1 MHVDRTCTFFATFY
15 TYQLVMS
22 IPSTYAGQMSI
33 KPDYLNMTWQ
43 ADRPYNNLPPLPPPR
58 EAVENLGIL
67 KACIPARAA
76 LAELKQAG
84 ELLPNQG
91 LLINLLPLLEAKG
104 SSEIENI
111 VTTTDKLFQY
121 ADEDSSADPATR
133 EALRYRTALAS
144 GYAKLR
150 ERPLTAN
157 TAIDICS
164 TLKSLDMQVRKV
176 PGTKLM
182 NPASGQVIYT
192 PPEGE
197 AQLNTLLSNW
207 EKFLYSED
215 DLDPLIKMA
224 IAHYQ
229 FEAIHP
235 FTDGNGRT
243 GRVLNIL
250 YLIQE
255 ELLSLPILYLSR
267 YIVEH
272 KADYY
277 RLLLGVS
284 SQQNWQ
290 EWILYILAA
299 VTDTAQWTTAKI
311 AATRQLMIITGDHVQ
326 RQLPKAYSHELI
338 QVIFQQPYCRI
349 TNLVDAN
356 IARRQTAS
364 VYLKQLCEIGVLEER
379 QVGKEKLFIH
389 PKLVQLLSQDSNTI
403 KDYPPA

>member
-1 MHVDRTCTFFATFY
+1 METIA
-15 TYQLVMS
+15 
-22 IPSTYAGQMSI
+22 
-33 KPDYLNMTWQ
+33 
-43 ADRPYNNLPPLPPPR
+43 
-58 EAVENLGIL
+58 IL

-91 LLINLLPLLEAKG
+91 LLINLLPLLEAKD

-121 ADEDSSADPATR
+121 ADEDDSADPATR
-133 EALRYRTALAS
+133 EALRYRTALATGFRRLS
-144 GYAKLR
+144 

-164 TLKSLDMQVRKV
+164 TIKSVDMQVRRV

-182 NPASGQVIYT
+182 NPASGEVIYT
-192 PPEGE
+192 PPEGKD
-197 AQLNTLLSNW
+197 QLKQLLSNW
-207 EKFLYSED
+207 EQFLHAED
-215 DLDPLIKMA
+215 GLDPLIKMA

-250 YLIQE
+250 YLIQQG
-255 ELLSLPILYLSR
+255 LITLPILYLSR
-267 YIVEH
+267 HIVQN

-277 RLLLGVS
+277 RLLLGVTRE
-284 SQQNWQ
+284 QNW
-290 EWILYILAA
+290 EDWILYMLAA
-299 VTDTAQWTTAKI
+299 VEHTSQWTTAKI
-311 AATRQLMIITGDHVQ
+311 AATRQLMEHTGQ
-326 RQLPKAYSHELI
+326 YLQAQLPKIYSHELL

-349 TNLVDAN
+349 YNLVDAG
-356 IARRQTAS
+356 IAKRQTAS
-364 VYLKQLCEIGVLEER
+364 VYLKQLCEVGVLEER

-389 PKLVQLLSQDSNTI
+389 PKLVLLLSWDSNAVTG
-403 KDYPPA
+403 Y